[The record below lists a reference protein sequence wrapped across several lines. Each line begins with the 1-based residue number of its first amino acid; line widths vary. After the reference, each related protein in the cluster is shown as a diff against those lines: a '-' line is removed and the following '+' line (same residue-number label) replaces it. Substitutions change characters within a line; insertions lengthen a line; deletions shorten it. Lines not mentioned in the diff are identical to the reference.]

1 MVIVP
6 ANTKGDPDAHEAE
19 TPEIV
24 TPASDMFPVTE
35 TLKFPVVSA
44 EPEIVRPE
52 PLGPAVEE
60 IPIPTTELE

>member
-1 MVIVP
+1 MP
-6 ANTKGDPDAHEAE
+6 ANTKGEPEAHEAE

-24 TPASDMFPVTE
+24 TPESDMLPETE

-60 IPIPTTELE
+60 IAIPTTELE

>member
-1 MVIVP
+1 MEIEP
-6 ANTKGDPDAHEAE
+6 ANTKGDPDAHDAE
-19 TPEIV
+19 TSEIV
-24 TPASDMFPVTE
+24 TPASDMFPATD

>member
-1 MVIVP
+1 MEMVP
-6 ANTKGDPDAHEAE
+6 ANTNGDPDAHEAE

-24 TPASDMFPVTE
+24 TPERDMLPATD
-35 TLKFPVVSA
+35 TLKFPLVSA

-60 IPIPTTELE
+60 IAIPTTELE

>member
-1 MVIVP
+1 VP
-6 ANTKGDPDAHEAE
+6 ANTKAEPEAHEAE

-24 TPASDMFPVTE
+24 TPESDMFPETE

-52 PLGPAVEE
+52 PLGPAVDE
-60 IPIPTTELE
+60 IAIPTTELE